1 MKLTND
7 ERRSRLAECETSAD
21 FHNLYEIVFKEEV
34 PEQFKRDPNE
44 ILDDIINAIYDNKK
58 IIGVD
63 LPDNIKI

>member
-1 MKLTND
+1 MQITKEQRL
-7 ERRSRLAECETSAD
+7 SRLAECETSAD

>member
-1 MKLTND
+1 MQITKEQRL
-7 ERRSRLAECETSAD
+7 SRLAECETSAD

-63 LPDNIKI
+63 LPDNINI

>member
-1 MKLTND
+1 MQITKEQRL
-7 ERRSRLAECETSAD
+7 SRLAECETSAD

-63 LPDNIKI
+63 LPDNTLI

>member
-1 MKLTND
+1 MYLLFHD
-7 ERRSRLAECETSAD
+7 LILHRI

-58 IIGVD
+58 IIH
-63 LPDNIKI
+63 

>member
-21 FHNLYEIVFKEEV
+21 FHNLYEIVFEEEV

-44 ILDDIINAIYDNKK
+44 ILDDIINSFSLYAKLRVLEW
-58 IIGVD
+58 G
-63 LPDNIKI
+63 

>member
-21 FHNLYEIVFKEEV
+21 FYNLYEIVFKEEV
-34 PEQFKRDPNE
+34 PEQFKRNPNE

-58 IIGVD
+58 IIGVN
-63 LPDNIKI
+63 LPEDTLI